1 MKLREDA
8 GKCSHP
14 RAHARGSPAGLG
26 PLAEIAGLTFALA
39 EETVAGQVETDQIA
53 ADLESDPLWRRWD
66 LILTVVLII
75 GVGIIWLYFTG

>member
-1 MKLREDA
+1 
-8 GKCSHP
+8 
-14 RAHARGSPAGLG
+14 
-26 PLAEIAGLTFALA
+26 
-39 EETVAGQVETDQIA
+39 VETDQIA